1 MNDMSDE
8 RRYDEQESAHIL
20 ERASADAEPESG
32 PAGAPGES
40 IMRPPRGL
48 TLQQLQDIG
57 AEAGISRDAVARA
70 ATAVGRGDLV
80 PTERRTYVGLPVGVA
95 RTIEIPRRV
104 TDEEWDRIV
113 VALRETFNARGRVD
127 RMGTLRE
134 WRNGNLLALLEPT
147 ARGHRLRLSTTKGD
161 ARLQLG
167 FGAGALLAGVATGLP
182 LWLVSAAA
190 SADAL
195 WSPVLMATMG
205 IGAMAR
211 AAWMLPRWART
222 RASQMESLAERV
234 SRIVEEGEAEQAQ
247 GSARTI
253 PASTGDRTAP

>member
-1 MNDMSDE
+1 MNDE
-8 RRYDEQESAHIL
+8 RRYDEQESAFIL
-20 ERASADAEPESG
+20 ERASDDTEPETR
-32 PAGAPGES
+32 PAGEPGEALT
-40 IMRPPRGL
+40 RPPRGL

-57 AEAGISRDAVARA
+57 SEAGISRDAVARA

-95 RTIEIPRRV
+95 RTIEMRRRV

-127 RMGTLRE
+127 RTGTLRE

-167 FGAGALLAGVATGLP
+167 FGAGSLLAGAATGIP
-182 LWLVSAAA
+182 LWLVGASAA
-190 SADAL
+190 ADAL
-195 WSPVLMATMG
+195 WSPVVMAAMG
-205 IGAMAR
+205 IGAIAR

-222 RASQMESLAERV
+222 RASQMESLADRV
-234 SRIVEEGEAEQAQ
+234 SRILEEGDEKA
-247 GSARTI
+247 G
-253 PASTGDRTAP
+253 